1 MSRIIDLKAET
12 ELRFEIPPSSSFT
25 LKLLKGTAEIYGS
38 ELCLQKEYKFSGV
51 KYAIFT
57 FDGASIQLNGACP
70 AAVEYV
76 SSECVVPFYM
86 NLHLCLESLR
96 SEAASSGTVPR
107 VLVLGSGRGV
117 CVRTLLNYSIRSG
130 RIPLFA
136 DLDIANGTLVFP
148 GVVGAGAMHRMIE
161 PEEGFYTPSTLAFYH
176 GATSIAD
183 NFRSLCRIIQHLG
196 SAVGERMKFIGESKD
211 SANQVKHSGLFALF
225 PGWVEGKSEEL
236 LRVAV
241 KALQITMIVVVG
253 NERLSSSIQR
263 SWEGEEVKI
272 ISISKSSG
280 LVAREASFRRF
291 QMFQRIREY
300 FYGFLDEYY
309 PYSNTLAFKDVCI
322 WKVEDRVAPPT
333 SALPIGAERK
343 LEELS
348 CCKVEI
354 GQHLLYSILGISS
367 VAGAVSVGQENAHE
381 LLGECSVL
389 GFVHV
394 SEVDMQ
400 KEKITVLCTSP
411 GKLPS
416 SVFVWGGI
424 KWIEQQSK

>member
-1 MSRIIDLKAET
+1 MPRIVDLQAET
-12 ELRFEIPPSSSFT
+12 ELRFEIPPSASSLT

-38 ELCLQKEYKFSGV
+38 ELCPQKEYKFSGV

-57 FDGASIQLNGACP
+57 FDGASIQLDDSSA
-70 AAVEYV
+70 AAVEYI
-76 SSECVVPFYM
+76 SSDCVVPFYM

-96 SEAASSGTVPR
+96 STSVPR

-117 CVRTLLNYSIRSG
+117 CTRTLINYSIRSG
-130 RIPLFA
+130 RIPMFV
-136 DLDIANGTLVFP
+136 DLDIANGTLVFH
-148 GVVGAGAMHRMIE
+148 GVVTAGTMHRMIE

-176 GATSIAD
+176 GATSISD
-183 NFRSLCRIIQHLG
+183 NFKSLCRTIQHLD
-196 SAVGERMKFIGESKD
+196 SAVSERMKFIGQSKD
-211 SANQVKHSGLFALF
+211 SATQVKQSGLFALF

-241 KALQITMIVVVG
+241 MALEISIIVVVG
-253 NERLSSSIQR
+253 NERLSSFIQR
-263 SWEGEEVKI
+263 SWEGEVVQI

-309 PYSNTLAFKDVCI
+309 PYSNTLAFKDVSI

-348 CCKVEI
+348 CSKVEI

-367 VAGAVSVGQENAHE
+367 VAVGQDNAHE
-381 LLGECSVL
+381 LLGECAVL

-416 SVFVWGGI
+416 SVFLWGGI